1 VDWADG
7 ETLVAV
13 ADGADGAG
21 REDVTVAGVIERLL
35 DVS

>member
-1 VDWADG
+1 LGGW

-13 ADGADGAG
+13 ADGAG

>member
-1 VDWADG
+1 MDWADG

-13 ADGADGAG
+13 ADGAG